1 MKVSELIKELEAIKE
16 EHGDLEV
23 YKRNVGYRTVSKL
36 TIHSAAQCKLYDRSG
51 YTYQNVVVVE
61 TSEEDY

>member
-23 YKRNVGYRTVSKL
+23 YKRNVGFRTVSE
-36 TIHSAAQCKLYDRSG
+36 LYIGGAEVCNISSGDCIDRKAI
-51 YTYQNVVVVE
+51 VVE
-61 TSEEDY
+61 ISRDEY